1 MYDIYECVCDDINNF
16 SDREML
22 NLLQNFNMIFN
33 ETNYYTN
40 YEIEFIRLLMLA
52 YTKYAYEHDEKS
64 LVALHNKIVELS
76 TTFTIVIPCVG
87 IAYKQEITELLEK
100 NNYIFSISED
110 EY

>member
-1 MYDIYECVCDDINNF
+1 MYDTYKCVCDEINNF

-33 ETNYYTN
+33 ETGYYTN

-64 LVALHNKIVELS
+64 LVALYDKIVELS
-76 TTFTIVIPCVG
+76 TTFTITIPC
-87 IAYKQEITELLEK
+87 INTAYKKEITELLES
-100 NNYIFSISED
+100 NNYIFNISED